1 MISTGEAVTD
11 TTMHGR
17 VVVTGGAGFIGS
29 NIAEELSAGNEITII
44 DDLSSGR
51 MQNIEQLLKRA
62 NVSFVR
68 GSIVDLSLL
77 QKAFAGAEYVFHQA
91 ALPSVPLSIDDP
103 IRSNEVN
110 ILGTLNVLVA
120 ARDCH
125 VKKVVFASS
134 CAVYGDTPS
143 LPARENLPTAPLSP
157 YAVTKAA
164 GEQYCAVFRHVYGLA
179 TVCLRYFNVYGP
191 RQDPNSEYA
200 AVVPK
205 FITAALSG
213 RQLTIFGDG
222 QQTRDFVFVKDVVS
236 ANICAAQAETSGV
249 FNIGSGRRTS
259 VIELANLIQ
268 KLAGRYGEPAFRP
281 PKPGEIKH
289 SYSDISRAGELGYS
303 PKHSLEEGI
312 RKTMSS
318 FR

>member
-1 MISTGEAVTD
+1 MI
-11 TTMHGR
+11 HGK

-29 NIAEELSAGNEITII
+29 NIAEELSADNQVTIV

-51 MQNIEQLLKRA
+51 MQNIEQLLKLS

-68 GSIVDLSLL
+68 GSITDLSLL

-91 ALPSVPLSIDDP
+91 ALARVPLSIDDP
-103 IRSNEVN
+103 IRSNDVN

-143 LPARENLPTAPLSP
+143 LPARESLPTAPLSP

-268 KLAGRYGEPAFRP
+268 KLAGCDGEPAFRP

-289 SYSDISRAGELGYS
+289 SYSDISKAGEIGYR
-303 PKHSLEEGI
+303 PKYDLTNGLRETINRFAGHL
-312 RKTMSS
+312 T
-318 FR
+318 